1 MTAQAI
7 LGPIVIGVLFVIGGL
22 AMLVIGTRIR
32 AGKLPRNRWA
42 GMRTTATMRSDEAW
56 DAAQR
61 ATLPS
66 LWITGPVLIALG
78 AVDVAIGIVGGH
90 DRLVIALSV
99 VAILVV
105 IAMAVF
111 QMVTG
116 TAAANAADP
125 D

>member
-1 MTAQAI
+1 MTAQTI
-7 LGPIVIGVLFVIGGL
+7 LGPVVIGVLFIAGGL
-22 AMLVIGTRIR
+22 VMLVIATRIR

-42 GMRTTATMRSDEAW
+42 GMRTSAAMRSDEAW

-66 LWITGPVLIALG
+66 LWIGGPVLIALG
-78 AVDVAIGIVGGH
+78 AVDIGIGLAGGP
-90 DRLVIALSV
+90 DSLVIALSV
-99 VAILVV
+99 VAIVVV
-105 IAMAVF
+105 IAMAIF
-111 QMVTG
+111 QLVKG

>member
-7 LGPIVIGVLFVIGGL
+7 LGPIVIGVLFALGGL
-22 AMLVIGTRIR
+22 AMLVIATRIR

-42 GMRTTATMRSDEAW
+42 GMRTTATRRSDEAW

-78 AVDVAIGIVGGH
+78 AVDVVIGMVGGH
-90 DRLVIALSV
+90 DRVVIALSV

-105 IAMAVF
+105 IAMSVF
-111 QMVTG
+111 QLVKG

>member
-1 MTAQAI
+1 VTAQAI
-7 LGPIVIGVLFVIGGL
+7 LGPIVIGVLFALGGV
-22 AMLVIGTRIR
+22 AMLVIATRIR
-32 AGKLPRNRWA
+32 VGKLPRNRWA

-78 AVDVAIGIVGGH
+78 AVDVGIGIVSGH
-90 DRLVIALSV
+90 DRVVIALSV
-99 VAILVV
+99 VAIVVV

-111 QMVTG
+111 QLVKG

>member
-7 LGPIVIGVLFVIGGL
+7 LGPIVIGVLFMLGGV

-32 AGKLPRNRWA
+32 AGRLARNRWV

-66 LWITGPVLIALG
+66 LWLAGPVLILLG
-78 AVDVAIGIVGGH
+78 AVDVVIGIVGGH
-90 DRLVIALSV
+90 DRVVIALSV
-99 VAILVV
+99 VAIIVV

-111 QMVTG
+111 QMVKG
-116 TAAANAADP
+116 TAAANEADP

>member
-1 MTAQAI
+1 MTAEGI
-7 LGPIVIGVLFVIGGL
+7 LGPMVIGVLFVVGGL
-22 AMLVIGTRIR
+22 AMLAMGTRIR
-32 AGKLPRNRWA
+32 AGKLRRNRWA
-42 GMRTTATMRSDEAW
+42 GMRTTATMRSEEAW

-66 LWITGPVLIALG
+66 LWISGPVLIALG
-78 AVDVAIGIVGGH
+78 AVDVGIGIIGGH
-90 DRLVIALSV
+90 DRLVIGLSV

-111 QMVTG
+111 QMVKG

>member
-1 MTAQAI
+1 MSAENL
-7 LGPIVIGVLFVIGGL
+7 LGPVVVGIVLAAGGVLMLVL
-22 AMLVIGTRIR
+22 AMRIR

-42 GMRTTATMRSDEAW
+42 GMRTSLTLKSDKAW

-66 LWITGPVLIALG
+66 LWIAGPCLIVLGLADVVLGLTGAADGVMVTMTVLAL
-78 AVDVAIGIVGGH
+78 V
-90 DRLVIALSV
+90 
-99 VAILVV
+99 VV

-111 QMVTG
+111 QMVKG
-116 TAAANAADP
+116 SAAAREADP